1 MKLEE
6 KLQGI
11 QSELNVPKSRRN
23 DFGKY
28 NYRSCEDILNALK
41 PLMEKFK
48 VFLTIEDEIVQIGER
63 FYIKATAALHDAETE
78 ATADKITAFYA
89 TGFAREEDS
98 KKGMDASQLTGS
110 TSSYARKYALCGL
123 FAIDDG
129 IDSDKTNA
137 KTCAIC
143 KKVIEGTDKLT
154 GAQIAAASKKKFRK
168 ELCIE
173 CAQKQ
178 KEAKEKKDAK

>member
-6 KLQGI
+6 KLQAI
-11 QSELNVPKSRRN
+11 QSKLNVPKNRRN

-28 NYRSCEDILNALK
+28 NYRNCEDILNALK
-41 PLMEKFK
+41 PLMEEYK
-48 VFLTIEDEIVQIGER
+48 VFLTIQDEIIQIGER
-63 FYIKATAALHDAETE
+63 FYIKATAILHDTE
-78 ATADKITAFYA
+78 ENSADKITSFYA
-89 TGFAREEDS
+89 TGFAREDDA
-98 KKGMDASQLTGS
+98 KKGMDSSQLTGS

-154 GAQIAAASKKKFRK
+154 GAQIAAAAKKKFGK
-168 ELCIE
+168 ELCVE

-178 KEAKEKKDAK
+178 KEVKEKKDA